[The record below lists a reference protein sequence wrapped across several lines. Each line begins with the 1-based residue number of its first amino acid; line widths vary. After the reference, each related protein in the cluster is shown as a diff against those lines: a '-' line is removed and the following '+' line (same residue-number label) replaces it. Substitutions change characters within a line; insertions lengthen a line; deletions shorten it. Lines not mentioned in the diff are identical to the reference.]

1 MEKQMSKYRDFIQ
14 PFLDGELSREELDWI
29 SKELKSNAVL
39 ADDIKLYREIDSA
52 IREQD
57 VMELRNQLEVIHNS
71 MDDSTRNPKRV
82 PRYRRTISY
91 AAIASL
97 AILISVG
104 VLYKIQNRKLSNMEI
119 YEKYYE
125 PYDVTMVYRS
135 AGDNADMLYQQARMK
150 YEAGQYSEAI
160 ILFEKLL
167 ATDPADMATTLYSGI
182 SYLEVE
188 QYNKA
193 DRSFSEIIAHN
204 DNLFI
209 EQAEWYLGFCY
220 LMTDETE
227 KARRHFEKIAGSLS
241 SYRDKAAGIIR
252 RLKVK

>member
-1 MEKQMSKYRDFIQ
+1 MSKYQDLIQ

-29 SKELKSNAVL
+29 SKELESNAVL
-39 ADDIKLYREIDSA
+39 ADDIKLYREVDSA

-57 VMELRNQLEVIHNS
+57 VMGLRNQLEIIHNS
-71 MDDSTRNPKRV
+71 MDDSTKSPKRV
-82 PRYRRTISY
+82 PRYRKTISY

-104 VLYKIQNRKLSNMEI
+104 ILYKIQTRKLSNVDI

-135 AGDNADMLYQQARMK
+135 AGENADRLYQEARLK
-150 YEAGQYSEAI
+150 YEAAQFQEAI
-160 ILFEKLL
+160 ILFEKVLES
-167 ATDPADMATTLYSGI
+167 DPGNMATTLYSGI
-182 SYLEVE
+182 SYLEVD

-193 DRSFSEIIAHN
+193 DRSFSKIIAHD

-220 LMTDETE
+220 LMTNETE
-227 KARRHFEKIAGSLS
+227 KARKHFGKIAGSNS
-241 SYRDKAAGIIR
+241 SYKDKASGI
-252 RLKVK
+252 VKKIK

>member
-1 MEKQMSKYRDFIQ
+1 MMEQQMSKYQDFIQ

-29 SKELKSNAVL
+29 NKELESNAVL
-39 ADDIKLYREIDSA
+39 ADDIKLYREVDSA

-57 VMELRNQLEVIHNS
+57 VMGLRNQLEVIHNS

-82 PRYRRTISY
+82 PRYRKTISY

-104 VLYKIQNRKLSNMEI
+104 ILYKIQTRKLSNVEI

-135 AGDNADMLYQQARMK
+135 AGENTDRLYQEARLR
-150 YEAGQYSEAI
+150 YEAGQFQEAI
-160 ILFEKLL
+160 TLFEKLL
-167 ATDPADMATTLYSGI
+167 KSDPADMATTLYSGI
-182 SYLEVE
+182 SYMEVNR
-188 QYNKA
+188 YNEA
-193 DRSFSEIIAHN
+193 DKSFSKIIDQN

-220 LMTDETE
+220 LMTNETE
-227 KARRHFEKIAGSLS
+227 KARTQFEKIAGSNS
-241 SYRDKAAGIIR
+241 SYKDHASHI
-252 RLKVK
+252 LKKLK

>member
-1 MEKQMSKYRDFIQ
+1 MEQKMSKYQDFIQ

-29 SKELKSNAVL
+29 SKELESNAVL
-39 ADDIKLYREIDSA
+39 ADDIKLYREVDSA

-57 VMELRNQLEVIHNS
+57 VLDLRSQLEIIHNS
-71 MDDSTRNPKRV
+71 MDERIRNPKTV
-82 PRYRRTISY
+82 PRYRKVLSY

-97 AILISVG
+97 AILISFG
-104 VLYKIQNRKLSNMEI
+104 ILYKIQSRKLSNVEI

-135 AGDNADMLYQQARMK
+135 SGENTDKLFQEARMK
-150 YEAGQYSEAI
+150 YEEGLYQEAI
-160 ILFEKLL
+160 ILFKQVLES
-167 ATDPADMATTLYSGI
+167 DPGDMATTLYSGI
-182 SYLEVE
+182 SYLEIE

-193 DRSFSEIIAHN
+193 DRSFSKIIAHN

-220 LMTDETE
+220 LMTNDRER
-227 KARRHFEKIAGSLS
+227 ARDHFNKIAASNS
-241 SYRDKAAGIIR
+241 SYKDKASVIVKK
-252 RLKVK
+252 LK